1 MKKALILLILILGLF
16 LAGCAKQNNQ
26 NQTAPLASVN
36 SNKENSNQKA
46 VPSAELKRFYPQTA
60 IINKP
65 AAAPNP
71 AKDFV
76 ITQDLTLKL
85 YLVDKYNPGTCYG
98 LPGPVPDVAV
108 KGLVSNNPELA
119 QFVKYKYK
127 LNSDLDIYNKI
138 KQLNG
143 ISLSKIAGGK
153 YQFNFTNGQC
163 CVLTAYEG
171 EATIINQTI
180 SDLITRQ
187 ETKNNPC

>member
-1 MKKALILLILILGLF
+1 MKKVSILPILILGLF
-16 LAGCAKQNNQ
+16 LAGCVKQNNQ

-60 IINKP
+60 VANKP
-65 AAAPNP
+65 AAVPDP

-76 ITQDLTLKL
+76 ITQELTLKL

-98 LPGPVPDVAV
+98 LPSPVPDAAV
-108 KGLVSNNPELA
+108 KGMVSNNPELA

-163 CVLTAYEG
+163 CILTAYEG

-180 SDLITRQ
+180 SDSITRQ

>member
-1 MKKALILLILILGLF
+1 MRKASILLILILGLF

-26 NQTAPLASVN
+26 NQTAPLASAN
-36 SNKENSNQKA
+36 LNKEDSSQKA

-60 IINKP
+60 AVNKP

-171 EATIINQTI
+171 EAVIINQTI
-180 SDLITRQ
+180 SDSITRQ